1 MPWGWSLKTGY
12 LRHSAKHRQKKT
24 RIKSIGS
31 WDNMTP
37 QQVFQWAGGDAVSKG
52 SWRRGVIC
60 QETVV
65 GEGMCQSPLGPG
77 DTAQLYGQQ
86 KCQYNMVQLIT
97 YKIIQAY
104 QLYILNHMESTTCFL
119 ARIDVPGPSFD
130 RYDHT
135 VSVASPIGLQFAASR
150 RTPHHD
156 IIVPSCSPVSQLT
169 ANTSGL
175 PHVEIASPFC
185 SSGQV
190 AYVSMRVFLK
200 SCGTWILLNRHYCK
214 YRQIS

>member
-135 VSVASPIGLQFAASR
+135 VASPIGLRFAASR

-190 AYVSMRVFLK
+190 AYVSMRVFFK